1 MNKLMVVA
9 TCMAMAGCASVNTAV
24 VPDDPE
30 FAPVYP
36 EDVAVEARITGS
48 LFTENGAN
56 NLYSDKKAHRVGDII
71 VVNLAERTQA
81 SKSAS
86 NELAKDKNLNL
97 NQITVP
103 GGVATING
111 NPIELG
117 LSQSSDFTGEADAAQ
132 SNSLNGNISVNVVQV
147 LANGNLI
154 ISGEKWLMLNNGNE
168 YIRLTGIIRPE
179 DVAPDNSITSLRI
192 ANARIQ
198 YGGTGDFAN
207 TTDQGWL
214 SKFFNGPAWP
224 F

>member
-1 MNKLMVVA
+1 MYKLIVLAGCV
-9 TCMAMAGCASVNTAV
+9 AMAGCASVNNTV
-24 VPDDPE
+24 VPDDPAY
-30 FAPVYP
+30 APVYP
-36 EDVAVEARITGS
+36 EDVAVESRITGS
-48 LFTENGAN
+48 LFTEDRAN

-71 VVNLAERTQA
+71 VVTLAESTQA

-86 NELAKDKNLNL
+86 NELAKDKTLNL

-103 GGVATING
+103 GGVATIGG

-117 LSQSSDFTGEADAAQ
+117 LSQDSDFSGEADAAQ
-132 SNSLNGNISVNVVQV
+132 SNSLAGNISVNVVQV

-179 DVAPDNSITSLRI
+179 DVAPDNSIMSLRI

-207 TTDQGWL
+207 TTEQGWL
-214 SKFFNGPAWP
+214 SQFFNSQVWP

>member
-9 TCMAMAGCASVNTAV
+9 TCMAMVGCASVNTAV

-48 LFTENGAN
+48 LFTEDRAN

-71 VVNLAERTQA
+71 VVTLAESTQA

-86 NELAKDKNLNL
+86 NELAKDKNFNL

-103 GGVATING
+103 GGVATVKG

-214 SKFFNGPAWP
+214 SKFFNGPVWP

>member
-1 MNKLMVVA
+1 MIKLLVIA
-9 TCMAMAGCASVNTAV
+9 SCLAIAGCASVNTAV

-36 EDVAVEARITGS
+36 EEVPVEAKITGS
-48 LFTENGAN
+48 LFAQDQAN

-86 NELAKDKNLNL
+86 NELAKDKSFNLD
-97 NQITVP
+97 QITIP
-103 GGVATING
+103 GGVATIGG

-117 LSQSSDFTGEADAAQ
+117 LGQNSAFAGEADAAQ
-132 SNSLNGNISVNVVQV
+132 SNSLNGNISVNVVRV

-179 DVAPDNSITSLRI
+179 DVSPDNTITSLRI

-207 TTDQGWL
+207 TTEQGWL
-214 SKFFNGPAWP
+214 SKFFNGPVWP